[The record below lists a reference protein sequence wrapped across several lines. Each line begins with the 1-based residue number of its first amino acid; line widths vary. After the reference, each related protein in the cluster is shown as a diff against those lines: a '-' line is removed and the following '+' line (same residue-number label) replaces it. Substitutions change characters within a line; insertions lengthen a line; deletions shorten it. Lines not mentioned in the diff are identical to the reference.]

1 MRRTAIIAASLAALA
16 SAGCFGGMADRL
28 NPLGPNPVTQQIDSM
43 KSNAMVMYVIAFH
56 PNPAVGQYA
65 VTKTAAGES
74 WIGIVDGKA
83 GEWIVEKRETVG
95 GSDKQFTTVMQVDD
109 KGLVAKAYAAPYAAD
124 AKEKPKAEVVKV
136 MEKPAPQSGTAAPAG
151 PQPKWSKE
159 TVDGKELD
167 RCDLDKSTMW
177 YSKDAFFAQYLE
189 GEPVAQGGIV
199 RVAYDGKVVSELVKQ
214 GSDTLA
220 LSCTLP

>member
-1 MRRTAIIAASLAALA
+1 MRRTALIAASLAALA
-16 SAGCFGGMADRL
+16 SAGCFGGLADRL

-43 KSNAMVMYVIAFH
+43 KSNAMVMYVIPFH
-56 PNPAVGQYA
+56 PSPAVGQFA

-83 GEWIVEKRETVG
+83 GAWIVEKREVVG
-95 GSDKQFTTVMQVDD
+95 GSDKQIATIMEVDD
-109 KGLVAKAYAAPYAAD
+109 KGQVAKAYAAPYAAD

-136 MEKPAPQSGTAAPAG
+136 MEKPAPQSGTAPAG

-159 TVDGKELD
+159 TVEGKELD
-167 RCDLDKSTMW
+167 RCDMDKSTVW
-177 YSKDAFFAQYLE
+177 YSKDALFAQMLA
-189 GEPVAQGGIV
+189 GEPVPQGGIV
-199 RVAYDGKVVSELVKQ
+199 RVAYEGKVVSETIKQ
-214 GSDTLA
+214 GSDKLA